1 MIFAYHGYPYLIHRL
16 TYKRTNH
23 DNIHVRGLQ
32 GGRHDDDALRYG
44 GPEQARPLSFGNGR
58 NRTGA
63 RPWHEGRSR
72 EATLPGQADR
82 APDYITSMAKIC
94 LRSGIGAGPIIPR
107 RVPATDAHTKLHQAS
122 RWPCASEIPHPQ
134 HCFGAAELFR
144 GEIEKVGIALRLRE
158 GCGGRTVIIPRYSCR
173 RNSSTVS
180 LLERPV
186 RLRRVRLGPGER
198 IELLVDMRPNQAGS
212 SSTRR

>member
-1 MIFAYHGYPYLIHRL
+1 MRIRSYIKP
-16 TYKRTNH
+16 
-23 DNIHVRGLQ
+23 V
-32 GGRHDDDALRYG
+32 GGH
-44 GPEQARPLSFGNGR
+44 
-58 NRTGA
+58 
-63 RPWHEGRSR
+63 
-72 EATLPGQADR
+72 
-82 APDYITSMAKIC
+82 
-94 LRSGIGAGPIIPR
+94 
-107 RVPATDAHTKLHQAS
+107 VPARFLTHNN
-122 RWPCASEIPHPQ
+122 
-134 HCFGAAELFR
+134 CFGAAELFR